1 MIWYKNVIAQ
11 NGEKCEEVFTKYES
25 LTSKPQRDMGV
36 MKKELDKQ
44 KNSNLNLIC
53 EINQSL
59 QDANDTDQAHFFFIN
74 GYVSKIFNQDTIYYQ
89 ACKECNRKV
98 IEDSGGFRCENCGK
112 NFADYTPTYMFTAQI
127 SDFTDS
133 IRVTFPREQGN
144 TLMGGM
150 SAFDFRKFK
159 DEKSEDEVQKYLDDL
174 LFKSF
179 NVMVKAKFDH
189 YNGETRMKYYAVRV
203 FPHNIQNENKAL
215 LSRLELYQNKKEGQN
230 ITIGGDGFMM

>member
-1 MIWYKNVIAQ
+1 MPIIFVI
-11 NGEKCEEVFTKYES
+11 V
-25 LTSKPQRDMGV
+25 
-36 MKKELDKQ
+36 
-44 KNSNLNLIC
+44 
-53 EINQSL
+53 
-59 QDANDTDQAHFFFIN
+59 
-74 GYVSKIFNQDTIYYQ
+74 
-89 ACKECNRKV
+89 
-98 IEDSGGFRCENCGK
+98 
-112 NFADYTPTYMFTAQI
+112 TPTYIFTAQI